1 MAKAEIAFDKTELRG
16 VFKAL
21 KGMEEGA
28 TEEARIQSGALAEY
42 ARKEVIGTADG
53 LNSRAVAGRIAEGA
67 KVKKSSKIGEITYG
81 FAAQKFSGG
90 ATTKDIWGGS
100 EFGSNKFKQF
110 PVWSGREGRGSKGWF
125 IYPTLRRIQ
134 PEIVARWTESFNK
147 ILKEWT

>member
-1 MAKAEIAFDKTELRG
+1 MAETGLDKAELSA

-21 KGMEEGA
+21 RNMN
-28 TEEARIQSGALAEY
+28 EEATKEAQRQSGDISDY
-42 ARKEVIGTADG
+42 VRSKVIDTAHS
-53 LNSRAVAGRIAEGA
+53 LNSRAVAGRIAEGS

-90 ATTKDIWGGS
+90 ATTKQIWGGS

-125 IYPTLRRIQ
+125 IYPTLRKEQ
-134 PEIVARWTESFNK
+134 PYVVTQWTNAFNK
-147 ILKEWT
+147 ILKEWG

>member
-21 KGMEEGA
+21 KNMDEAA
-28 TEEARIQSGALAEY
+28 TDEARKQSGALSEY
-42 ARKEVIGTADG
+42 ARKEVIGTANG

-67 KVKKSSKIGEITYG
+67 RVKKSSKIGEITYG
-81 FAAQKFSGG
+81 FASQKFSGG

-134 PEIVARWTESFNK
+134 PYIVSEWTAAFSR
-147 ILKEWT
+147 ILKEWG